1 MVMSSEDG
9 QQLDCNIYLGEQT
22 GIELSS
28 TQVRRILKSK
38 KVLPLG

>member
-9 QQLDCNIYLGEQT
+9 QQLDLQYISEEET

-38 KVLPLG
+38 VCLPLG

>member
-1 MVMSSEDG
+1 M
-9 QQLDCNIYLGEQT
+9 YLGEKT

-38 KVLPLG
+38 KYV